1 MRAARRVRRRREHMR
16 VVVSDDVFS
25 DDFRDKEKGK
35 KERPKT
41 KRTLRRE
48 SFLFSTRTLRST
60 LRLQRYG
67 FSSVT
72 TLIGINNDNNNII
85 IVVVVV
91 VVVVV
96 VLIDRPTL
104 RYPFPVSEPA
114 KKRAFVNSPK
124 GSSSPPIRERIGSPI
139 TSSRT
144 RPARFFRCLGDRL
157 HYRLASGRYRSRNR
171 LALSGTS
178 NRSRR

>member
-1 MRAARRVRRRREHMR
+1 MRQREEPKERRRR
-16 VVVSDDVFS
+16 
-25 DDFRDKEKGK
+25 
-35 KERPKT
+35 PKA

-72 TLIGINNDNNNII
+72 TLICINNDNNNNII
-85 IVVVVV
+85 II
-91 VVVVV
+91 VVV

-114 KKRAFVNSPK
+114 KK
-124 GSSSPPIRERIGSPI
+124 
-139 TSSRT
+139 
-144 RPARFFRCLGDRL
+144 
-157 HYRLASGRYRSRNR
+157 
-171 LALSGTS
+171 
-178 NRSRR
+178 